1 MDKIGQI
8 PKGRQ
13 NGFNLERKFPWQ
25 QNHCSR
31 RAFSP
36 DIFAILTP
44 QPREER
50 TVTRPIESIDPALLL
65 SAYAQGIFPMADGAD
80 DPSVHWVEPRL
91 RAILPLGDF
100 RLSHS
105 LKKVI
110 VSDRFRVTTDTAFAD
125 MVALC
130 AEPADDRPTTW
141 INPVIRASYDRL
153 FQIGHAHSVECWL
166 DGELVGGLYG
176 VTLGR
181 AFFGESMV
189 SRARDASKVALAHL
203 VARLIAGGW
212 KLLDCQFITPH
223 LASLGAIEIRQ
234 ADYLARLYSVL
245 AGGDGGASLGGA
257 SLGGVAGVAGAGAAG
272 VAVPSPPFVAGD
284 WGALDA
290 LGAAADLGADRSTGS
305 PPGYVIAQLLTKTS

>member
-1 MDKIGQI
+1 
-8 PKGRQ
+8 
-13 NGFNLERKFPWQ
+13 
-25 QNHCSR
+25 
-31 RAFSP
+31 
-36 DIFAILTP
+36 
-44 QPREER
+44 
-50 TVTRPIESIDPALLL
+50 
-65 SAYAQGIFPMADGAD
+65 MADGAD

-91 RAILPLGDF
+91 RAILPLDGF

-105 LKKVI
+105 LKKTI
-110 VSDRFRVTTDTAFAD
+110 VADPFRVTTDRAFAD

-130 AEPADDRPTTW
+130 AEPAGDRPTTW
-141 INPVIRASYDRL
+141 INPVIKASYDRL
-153 FQIGHAHSVECWL
+153 FQIGHAHSVECWQG
-166 DGELVGGLYG
+166 DELVGGLYG
-176 VTLGR
+176 VSLGR

-245 AGGDGGASLGGA
+245 AGGDGAAAGAG
-257 SLGGVAGVAGAGAAG
+257 AGVAGGSP
-272 VAVPSPPFVAGD
+272 PSPPFVAGD

-290 LGAAADLGADRSTGS
+290 LGAATPPDFVAAGATGS

>member
-1 MDKIGQI
+1 
-8 PKGRQ
+8 
-13 NGFNLERKFPWQ
+13 
-25 QNHCSR
+25 
-31 RAFSP
+31 
-36 DIFAILTP
+36 
-44 QPREER
+44 
-50 TVTRPIESIDPALLL
+50 
-65 SAYAQGIFPMADGAD
+65 MADGAD

-91 RAILPLGDF
+91 RAILPLDGF
-100 RLSHS
+100 HLSHS
-105 LKKVI
+105 LKKAI
-110 VSDRFRVTTDTAFAD
+110 VSDRFRVTTDTAFAE

-130 AEPADDRPTTW
+130 AQPADDRPTTW
-141 INPVIRASYDRL
+141 INPVIKASYDRL
-153 FQIGHAHSVECWL
+153 FQIGHAHSIECWQ
-166 DGELVGGLYG
+166 DGELAGGLYG

-203 VARLIAGGW
+203 VARLRTGGW

-245 AGGDGGASLGGA
+245 AGGEGGATLGA
-257 SLGGVAGVAGAGAAG
+257 AAGAGTAGG

-290 LGAAADLGADRSTGS
+290 LGAAAPPDFGAERATGS

>member
-1 MDKIGQI
+1 
-8 PKGRQ
+8 
-13 NGFNLERKFPWQ
+13 
-25 QNHCSR
+25 
-31 RAFSP
+31 
-36 DIFAILTP
+36 
-44 QPREER
+44 
-50 TVTRPIESIDPALLL
+50 
-65 SAYAQGIFPMADGAD
+65 MADGAD

-91 RAILPLGDF
+91 RAILPLDGF
-100 RLSHS
+100 RLSRS
-105 LKKVI
+105 LKKTI
-110 VSDRFRVTTDTAFAD
+110 VADRFRVTTDAAFAD

-130 AEPADDRPTTW
+130 AQPADDRPTTW
-141 INPVIRASYDRL
+141 INPVIKASYDRL
-153 FQIGHAHSVECWL
+153 FQIGHAHSVECWQ

-245 AGGDGGASLGGA
+245 AGGDGDGALGA
-257 SLGGVAGVAGAGAAG
+257 AAGAGAAG
-272 VAVPSPPFVAGD
+272 VSVPSPPFVAGD

-290 LGAAADLGADRSTGS
+290 LGAAVAPDVGAAGTTGS
-305 PPGYVIAQLLTKTS
+305 PPGYVIAQLLTNTS

>member
-1 MDKIGQI
+1 
-8 PKGRQ
+8 
-13 NGFNLERKFPWQ
+13 
-25 QNHCSR
+25 
-31 RAFSP
+31 
-36 DIFAILTP
+36 
-44 QPREER
+44 
-50 TVTRPIESIDPALLL
+50 
-65 SAYAQGIFPMADGAD
+65 MADGAD

-91 RAILPLGDF
+91 RAILPLDRF

-105 LKKVI
+105 LKKII
-110 VSDRFRVTTDTAFAD
+110 VADRFRVTTDTAFAE

-130 AEPADDRPTTW
+130 AAPADDRPTTW

-153 FQIGHAHSVECWL
+153 FQIGHAHSVECWQ
-166 DGELVGGLYG
+166 DGVLVGGLYG

-203 VARLIAGGW
+203 VARLRVGGW

-245 AGGDGGASLGGA
+245 AGGDGGAALGVVGA
-257 SLGGVAGVAGAGAAG
+257 GAGVAGAGG
-272 VAVPSPPFVAGD
+272 SVPSPPFVVGD

-290 LGAAADLGADRSTGS
+290 LGAAPASDFGADRATGS

>member
-1 MDKIGQI
+1 
-8 PKGRQ
+8 
-13 NGFNLERKFPWQ
+13 
-25 QNHCSR
+25 
-31 RAFSP
+31 
-36 DIFAILTP
+36 
-44 QPREER
+44 
-50 TVTRPIESIDPALLL
+50 
-65 SAYAQGIFPMADGAD
+65 MADGAD

-91 RAILPLGDF
+91 RAILPLGGF

-105 LKKVI
+105 LKKTI
-110 VSDRFRVTTDTAFAD
+110 VADRFCVTTDAAFAD

-130 AEPADDRPTTW
+130 AEPAGDRPTTW
-141 INPVIRASYDRL
+141 INPVIKASYDRL
-153 FQIGHAHSVECWL
+153 FQIGHAHSVECWQ

-176 VTLGR
+176 VSLGR

-245 AGGDGGASLGGA
+245 AGGDGAA
-257 SLGGVAGVAGAGAAG
+257 AGAGAGAASG
-272 VAVPSPPFVAGD
+272 SPPSPPFVAGD

-290 LGAAADLGADRSTGS
+290 LGAAAPPDFVAAGATGS

>member
-1 MDKIGQI
+1 MKH
-8 PKGRQ
+8 
-13 NGFNLERKFPWQ
+13 L
-25 QNHCSR
+25 
-31 RAFSP
+31 
-36 DIFAILTP
+36 
-44 QPREER
+44 
-50 TVTRPIESIDPALLL
+50 ESIDPALLL

-91 RAILPLGDF
+91 RAILPLDGF
-100 RLSHS
+100 HLSRS
-105 LKKVI
+105 LKKTI

-130 AEPADDRPTTW
+130 AAPADDRPTTW

-153 FQIGHAHSVECWL
+153 FRLGHAHSVECWQ
-166 DGELVGGLYG
+166 DGALVGGLYG

-189 SRARDASKVALAHL
+189 SRVRDASKVALAHL

-212 KLLDCQFITPH
+212 KLLDCQFLTPH

-245 AGGDGGASLGGA
+245 AGGDGAAAAG
-257 SLGGVAGVAGAGAAG
+257 AGVGAGAGAAG
-272 VAVPSPPFVAGD
+272 VSVPSPPFAAGD

-290 LGAAADLGADRSTGS
+290 LGAAALGAERSTGS

>member
-1 MDKIGQI
+1 
-8 PKGRQ
+8 
-13 NGFNLERKFPWQ
+13 
-25 QNHCSR
+25 
-31 RAFSP
+31 
-36 DIFAILTP
+36 
-44 QPREER
+44 
-50 TVTRPIESIDPALLL
+50 
-65 SAYAQGIFPMADGAD
+65 MADGAD

-91 RAILPLGDF
+91 RAILPLDGF

-105 LKKVI
+105 LKKTI
-110 VSDRFRVTTDTAFAD
+110 VADRFRVTTDAAFSD

-130 AEPADDRPTTW
+130 AEPAGDRPTTW
-141 INPVIRASYDRL
+141 INPVIKASYDRL
-153 FQIGHAHSVECWL
+153 FQIGHAHSVECWQ

-189 SRARDASKVALAHL
+189 SRVRDASKVALAHL

-245 AGGDGGASLGGA
+245 AGGDG
-257 SLGGVAGVAGAGAAG
+257 AGAGVGVGAAG
-272 VAVPSPPFVAGD
+272 GSPPSPPFVAGD
-284 WGALDA
+284 WDALDA
-290 LGAAADLGADRSTGS
+290 LGAAAAPDFVAAGATGS
-305 PPGYVIAQLLTKTS
+305 PPGYVIAQLLTNTS

>member
-1 MDKIGQI
+1 
-8 PKGRQ
+8 
-13 NGFNLERKFPWQ
+13 
-25 QNHCSR
+25 
-31 RAFSP
+31 
-36 DIFAILTP
+36 
-44 QPREER
+44 
-50 TVTRPIESIDPALLL
+50 
-65 SAYAQGIFPMADGAD
+65 MADGAD

-91 RAILPLGDF
+91 RAILPLDGF
-100 RLSHS
+100 HLSRS
-105 LKKVI
+105 LKKMI

-130 AEPADDRPTTW
+130 AAPADDRPTTW
-141 INPVIRASYDRL
+141 INPVIRASYDQL
-153 FQIGHAHSVECWL
+153 FRISHAHSVECWHG
-166 DGELVGGLYG
+166 DELVGGLYG

-203 VARLIAGGW
+203 VARLRAGGW

-245 AGGDGGASLGGA
+245 AGGEADGALGAA
-257 SLGGVAGVAGAGAAG
+257 AGAGAGAAG
-272 VAVPSPPFVAGD
+272 VSPPSPPFAAGD

-290 LGAAADLGADRSTGS
+290 LGAAAAPDFGADNATGS
-305 PPGYVIAQLLTKTS
+305 PPGYVIAQLLTNTS